1 MRLACGAWELDLRP
15 ALGGAIGALRRDGAD
30 IFRPTPHDARH
41 PLEAACFPLVPYANR
56 IADGRFSFEGER
68 YVIPRNVADQAHPL
82 HGTGWLQPW
91 TVEQSD
97 ERSATLHYRHG
108 ADGGW
113 PWAHDAEQRI
123 VLGDEG
129 LHVTLSLTNTGDRAM
144 PFSLGLHPYFTKAG
158 VSRLRF
164 DAERMWL
171 IDDAFLPTKPAPA
184 DRLGDWAA
192 GETVERTSLID
203 NSYEGWS
210 GTATILRDD
219 GDLRLAG
226 TNTSFLHV
234 FTPPGEPYFC
244 VEPVTAMPDAFN
256 RAVPAVLQPGESHA
270 ITMTLTTV

>member
-1 MRLACGAWELDLRP
+1 MRLACGAWELDLLP
-15 ALGGAIGALRRDGAD
+15 ALGGAIAALRRDGAD
-30 IFRPTPHDARH
+30 IFRPTPHDAQH

-56 IADGRFSFEGER
+56 IADGRFSFEGEGF
-68 YVIPRNVADQAHPL
+68 VIPRNVADQAHPL
-82 HGTGWLQPW
+82 HGTGWLQSW

-97 ERSATLHYRHG
+97 ERSATLRYRHG
-108 ADGGW
+108 ADDGW

-123 VLGDEG
+123 VLNDEG
-129 LHVTLSLTNTGDRAM
+129 LHLTLSLTNTGDRAM

-164 DAERMWL
+164 DAERVWL
-171 IDDAFLPTKPAPA
+171 IDDAFLPTEPAPA
-184 DRLGDWAA
+184 DRLGNWAA

-226 TNTSFLHV
+226 VNTSFLHV

-270 ITMTLTTV
+270 ITMTLTAV

>member
-1 MRLACGAWELDLRP
+1 MRLACGAWELDLLP
-15 ALGGAIGALRRDGAD
+15 ALGGAIAALRRDGAD
-30 IFRPTPHDARH
+30 IFRPTPHDAQH

-108 ADGGW
+108 ADDGW
-113 PWAHDAEQRI
+113 PWAHHAEQRI

-158 VSRLRF
+158 VSCLRF

-171 IDDAFLPTKPAPA
+171 IDDAFLPTEPAPA

-210 GTATILRDD
+210 GTATISRND

-226 TNTSFLHV
+226 TNTPFLHV

-270 ITMTLTTV
+270 ITMTLTAE

>member
-1 MRLACGAWELDLRP
+1 MRLACGAWELDLLP
-15 ALGGAIGALRRDGAD
+15 ALGGAIAALRRDGAD
-30 IFRPTPHDARH
+30 IFRPTPRAARH

-68 YVIPRNVADQAHPL
+68 YVIPRNVADQTHPL

-91 TVEQSD
+91 TVGQSD
-97 ERSATLHYRHG
+97 ERSATLRYRHG
-108 ADGGW
+108 ADDGW

-123 VLGDEG
+123 VLSDEG

-144 PFSLGLHPYFTKAG
+144 LFSLGLHPYFTKAG

-171 IDDAFLPTKPAPA
+171 IDDAFLPTEPAPA

-210 GTATILRDD
+210 GTATISRDD

-226 TNTSFLHV
+226 TNTPFLHV
-234 FTPPGEPYFC
+234 FTPPGEAYFC

-270 ITMTLTTV
+270 ITMTLTAA

>member
-1 MRLACGAWELDLRP
+1 M
-15 ALGGAIGALRRDGAD
+15 
-30 IFRPTPHDARH
+30 
-41 PLEAACFPLVPYANR
+41 
-56 IADGRFSFEGER
+56 
-68 YVIPRNVADQAHPL
+68 
-82 HGTGWLQPW
+82 
-91 TVEQSD
+91 
-97 ERSATLHYRHG
+97 
-108 ADGGW
+108 
-113 PWAHDAEQRI
+113 
-123 VLGDEG
+123 LGDEG
-129 LHVTLSLTNTGDRAM
+129 LHLTLSLTNTGDRAM

-158 VSRLRF
+158 VSCLRF

-171 IDDAFLPTKPAPA
+171 IDDAFLPTEPAPA

-210 GTATILRDD
+210 GTATISRDD
-219 GDLRLAG
+219 GDLRLSA

-270 ITMTLTTV
+270 ITMTLTAV

>member
-1 MRLACGAWELDLRP
+1 MRLAYGAWELDLLP
-15 ALGGAIGALRRDGAD
+15 ALGGAIAALRRDGAD
-30 IFRPTPHDARH
+30 IFRPTPHAAQH

-56 IADGRFSFEGER
+56 IADGRFSFEGEGF
-68 YVIPRNVADQAHPL
+68 VIPRNVADQAHPL

-91 TVEQSD
+91 TVGHSD

-108 ADGGW
+108 ADDGW

-123 VLGDEG
+123 VLSDEG

-144 PFSLGLHPYFTKAG
+144 PFSLGLHPYFTKVG
-158 VSRLRF
+158 VSHLRF
-164 DAERMWL
+164 DAERVWL
-171 IDDAFLPTKPAPA
+171 IDDAFLPTEPAPA

-210 GTATILRDD
+210 GTATISRDD
-219 GDLRLAG
+219 GDLRLSG

-234 FTPPGEPYFC
+234 FTPPGAPYFC
-244 VEPVTAMPDAFN
+244 IEPVTAMPDAFN

-270 ITMTLTTV
+270 ITMTLTAV

>member
-1 MRLACGAWELDLRP
+1 MRLACGAWELDLLP
-15 ALGGAIGALRRDGAD
+15 ALGGAIAALRRDGAD
-30 IFRPTPHDARH
+30 IFRPTPHDAQH

-56 IADGRFSFEGER
+56 IADGRFRFEGER

-108 ADGGW
+108 ADDGW

-144 PFSLGLHPYFTKAG
+144 PFSLGLHPYFTKAR

-164 DAERMWL
+164 DAERVWL
-171 IDDAFLPTKPAPA
+171 IDDAFLPTEPAPA

-210 GTATILRDD
+210 GNATISRDD

-226 TNTSFLHV
+226 MSTPFLHV

-270 ITMTLTTV
+270 ITMTLTAV

>member
-1 MRLACGAWELDLRP
+1 MRLACGAWELDLLP
-15 ALGGAIGALRRDGAD
+15 ALGGAIAALRRDGAD
-30 IFRPTPHDARH
+30 IFRPTQHDAQH

-108 ADGGW
+108 ADDGW
-113 PWAHDAEQRI
+113 PWAHHAEQRI

-158 VSRLRF
+158 VSCLRF

-171 IDDAFLPTKPAPA
+171 IDDAFLPTEPAPA

-210 GTATILRDD
+210 GTATISRND

-226 TNTSFLHV
+226 TNTPFLHV

-270 ITMTLTTV
+270 ITMTLTAE